1 VHCQELTQE
10 EVWATDL
17 ALYHSTE
24 VWYYK
29 APLDSMLPALVLPAL
44 PVFAP
49 LPVRTPRLQFELD
62 YGRGL
67 GIEPAVSPISHD
79 LRMVDSDFPIWV
91 ASHVDDRTFV
101 VGSPAPIPEHLI
113 RHQIVVDSDT
123 STSATTLRL
132 AQLSTI
138 PRVLVSLSPGLSTG
152 RGLPGNVWSWRST
165 ACNATEFPQHIDQG
179 DIEMVANSVGI
190 PTIGYGEAST
200 SNQLFINRSAPVVG
214 TQMVQGAAGL
224 LTILIASDVIT
235 ASGIWGAVAGGVF
248 YAAGKVVE
256 HFKSVTPADLTTRF
270 AGTTILVDNFSAT
283 LAPHSQPNHCAS
295 WEFFARYSGKNAVAR
310 SGIPIY

>member
-1 VHCQELTQE
+1 MLTLLALLLSTVLSQPKLTQE

-29 APLDSMLPALVLPAL
+29 APLDTMLPAPVLPEL

-49 LPVRTPRLQFELD
+49 PPVRTPRLQFELD

-67 GIEPAVSPISHD
+67 GIEPE
-79 LRMVDSDFPIWV
+79 
-91 ASHVDDRTFV
+91 
-101 VGSPAPIPEHLI
+101 PAPIPAHLI
-113 RHQIVVDSDT
+113 QHPIVIDSDT
-123 STSATTLRL
+123 STSAPSTSAPSPLPVRF

-165 ACNATEFPQHIDQG
+165 ACNVTEFPQHIDQG

-214 TQMVQGAAGL
+214 TQVVQGAAGL
-224 LTILIASDVIT
+224 LTVLIASDVIT